1 MGLAPQRTAARLLRA
16 AVRGGPHRRTLSP
29 PAHLQATARRV
40 RRRLEILQAAPA
52 GIKPR
57 SVGTR
62 SISMHGYASKAKPA
76 AATSTATPP
85 VYAHRQRTERSLATL
100 LLADLSL
107 STDAYATSNARV
119 IDVIREALYVL
130 AQHCQAR
137 ATLLRFWGS
146 APCADSMCAS
156 STSRAS
162 MNLGATRYT
171 PALAP

>member
-1 MGLAPQRTAARLLRA
+1 MG
-16 AVRGGPHRRTLSP
+16 TLP
-29 PAHLQATARRV
+29 
-40 RRRLEILQAAPA
+40 
-52 GIKPR
+52 
-57 SVGTR
+57 
-62 SISMHGYASKAKPA
+62 KAKPA

-130 AQHCQAR
+130 AQHYQAR

-171 PALAP
+171 PIGALKPGFYTRMGAAVRDATNGYRPALNASACCWY